1 MLQRQAFNEIR
12 PDEDSGQALTPLY
25 FYEILKR
32 RALYFAIPF
41 AVIFAI
47 GSMIAYAWPARY
59 LSQGTILVS
68 SQQIPSDLV
77 RSTVSTVA
85 NERIQI
91 IEQRILT
98 RENLL
103 AIAKKY
109 QLTAGLQEQ
118 MSGTE
123 IVDFIKSRFKLK
135 PAEQKLATGRNALI
149 FTVGF
154 EYEQPQIATKVANDF
169 VTMILDEDVRA
180 RTAYAAET
188 SRFLAEDVKK
198 LEAQLT
204 ALSAQIS
211 EQKRR
216 RIAAL
221 NDLGEAD
228 DASIAALK
236 AQLVIKS
243 ATYSDTHPEIRALKR
258 RIELLEKGGA
268 VDGGKKGATPDPSP
282 SLEML
287 LTQDASLKAQLTAA
301 TGKLAMARL
310 GENLE
315 RGQISERLEVLEQP
329 SLPQKPTSPNRPK
342 ILAAV
347 LVLALMAGGGLVFAA
362 ESLNPA
368 IRRGSDLYSI
378 IDSHLIVSIPY
389 ITTQAELSRKKKLI
403 ILAAGILVV
412 AILVGL
418 IAALFLLPPIDILFE
433 KIMGKFLGK

>member
-25 FYEILKR
+25 FFEILKR

-41 AVIFAI
+41 AAIFAI
-47 GSMIAYAWPARY
+47 GSLIALAWPARY

-91 IEQRILT
+91 IEQRIMT
-98 RENLL
+98 RDNLL
-103 AIAKKY
+103 ALAKKY
-109 QLTAGLQEQ
+109 QLTAGLQER

-123 IVDFIKSRFKLK
+123 IVDFIKSRFKIK
-135 PAEQKLATGRNALI
+135 AAEQKMATGRKDAMI

-154 EYEQPQIATKVANDF
+154 EYEQPQIATRVANDF

-216 RIAAL
+216 RVAAL
-221 NDLGEAD
+221 TESGEAD
-228 DASIAALK
+228 DGSIAALR
-236 AQLVIKS
+236 AQLLIKS

-268 VDGGKKGATPDPSP
+268 VDSKKGATPDPSP
-282 SLEML
+282 TLETL

-301 TGKLAMARL
+301 TSKLAMARL

-329 SLPQKPTSPNRPK
+329 TLPQKPTSPNRPK
-342 ILAAV
+342 IFAAV
-347 LVLALMAGGGLVFAA
+347 FVLALMAGGGLVFAA

-368 IRRGSDLYSI
+368 IRRSSDLYSI

-403 ILAAGILVV
+403 ILGAGMLVV
-412 AILVGL
+412 LALAGV
-418 IAALFLLPPIDILFE
+418 IAAFFFLPPIDILFE
-433 KIMGKFLGK
+433 RVMGKVLGK